1 MSVGE
6 QRVLQLS
13 FLAGVGKVLNE
24 FRSGGAQGL
33 KAILDSP
40 IADGHRQMCFSP
52 ALLPVQDQRAP
63 LIDEVRPKIDA
74 QHRLSQSLLEAEI
87 KLLVGFVEREV
98 IFTGKALQPSL
109 LTMRYL

>member
-63 LIDEVRPKIDA
+63 LIDEVRPKIGA
-74 QHRLSQSLLEAEI
+74 QHRLSQS
-87 KLLVGFVEREV
+87 
-98 IFTGKALQPSL
+98 
-109 LTMRYL
+109 